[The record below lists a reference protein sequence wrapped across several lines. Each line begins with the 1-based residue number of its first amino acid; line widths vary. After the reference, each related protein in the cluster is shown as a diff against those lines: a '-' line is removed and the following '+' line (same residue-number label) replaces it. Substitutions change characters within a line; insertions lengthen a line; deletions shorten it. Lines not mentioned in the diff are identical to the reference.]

1 MSTSAPFRFS
11 RKSVC
16 GDLAR
21 TIDWASTPL
30 GPAASWPRSLHVY
43 VDLVMDLPTGAILF
57 WGDDLVQIYN
67 DGYSLIMGPR
77 HPRYFAATYR
87 DCWPDT
93 YPHIIPLMRRVLGGE
108 SIALEKAFFA
118 VTRHGFYEEAYFTFT
133 FSPIRDDEGVI
144 RGIIQPIVEVT
155 ETVLAERRAD
165 TLRKLAPRI
174 DSDDP
179 LSDAVDA
186 LAENPK
192 DVPFALVFLWNDDAR
207 DVVLSVAT
215 PNVALAGLDTTAFAV
230 LARTAAEAN
239 APIEIADASE
249 RLAGRAFG
257 PWEAPARGLYV
268 LPMRRS
274 QADAPRGAVVFGL
287 SSALPLDD
295 RYRGFFQVV
304 AGQMVSALD
313 NKNALRDAER
323 RAEALAE
330 LDRAKTVFFSNVS
343 HELRTP
349 LTLMLG
355 PTEDALATPARALEG
370 EALELVHR
378 NELRLLKLVNTLL
391 DFSRVEAGRIEAT
404 LQSVDLTQLTR
415 ELAETFRPA
424 VERAGLA
431 LVVECEPLS
440 RRVAV
445 DASMYEKIV
454 MNLLSNALK
463 FTFEGEITLSLRKS
477 EMGEGIELVVRD
489 TGIGVPAAEV
499 PNLFKRFHRVQNAR
513 SRTHEGTGIG
523 LALVYELA
531 KLHGGSA
538 RAESVEGRG
547 TTFFVTLPLVEARAA
562 DDAPLAKTSVGVGS
576 FVEEALRWSPDG
588 REGGRLL
595 ADAHDVEQPVA
606 HEASVTVLVADDNAD
621 MRGYVARLL
630 RERYSVVTANDGET
644 ALRMA
649 LESPPDVIVSDIMMP
664 GLDGFGL
671 LSALRSDPKTRNI
684 PVLLL
689 SARAGE
695 EAQVEGL
702 EAGADDYLVKPFSA
716 RELYARVA
724 ARLEV
729 RQLNQGL
736 EKRVTERTA
745 ELLEAN
751 RELESFSYSVSHD
764 LRAPLRHIVGFAQML
779 EKGLPADL
787 DEKSRARLK
796 TIRPAAERGGEL
808 VDDLLSFSR
817 LGRAD
822 LVKRPVSLS
831 ALARD
836 VREELA
842 PEMAGRQ
849 VQWKIAP
856 LPDVEGDSSL
866 LRLVLKN
873 LLGNA
878 LKYSRSRT
886 PAVIDVAAIDHGN
899 TVEIIVTDNGV
910 GFDMAYADKLF
921 GVFQRLHSSSEF
933 EGNGIG
939 LALVR
944 RVIARHGGKTWASG
958 APGKGAS
965 FHFTLSKS
973 KR

>member
-1 MSTSAPFRFS
+1 VSAPAPFRFS

-16 GDLAR
+16 GDITR

-30 GPAASWPRSLHVY
+30 GPVDTWPRSLVTY
-43 VDLVMDLPTGAILF
+43 VDLVMELPTGAILF

-67 DGYSLIMGPR
+67 DGYALIMGPR
-77 HPRYFAATYR
+77 HPKYFAAPYR

-93 YPHIIPLMRRVLGGE
+93 YPHIIPLMRRVLAGE

-118 VTRHGFYEEAYFTFT
+118 VTRHGYYEEAYFTFT
-133 FSPIRDDEGVI
+133 FSPIRDDAGEI

-155 ETVLAERRAD
+155 ETVLAERRAE
-165 TLRKLAPRI
+165 TLQKLAPRI
-174 DSDDP
+174 ESDDP
-179 LSDAVDA
+179 LGDAVDA

-192 DVPFALVFLWNDDAR
+192 DVPFALVFLWSEGAR

-215 PNVALAGLDTTAFAV
+215 PNVALAELDTAPFAE
-230 LARTAAEAN
+230 LARRAAETN
-239 APIEIADASE
+239 APAEISDASD

-274 QADAPRGAVVFGL
+274 RADEPRGAVVFGL

-313 NKNALRDAER
+313 NKNALRDAEQR
-323 RAEALAE
+323 VEALAE

-355 PTEDALATPARALEG
+355 PTEDALAAPARALQG

-378 NELRLLKLVNTLL
+378 NALRLLKLVNTLL
-391 DFSRVEAGRIEAT
+391 DFSRVEAGRIEASF
-404 LQSVDLTQLTR
+404 QSVDLAQLTAD
-415 ELAETFRPA
+415 LAETFRAA
-424 VERAGLA
+424 VERAGLSFVLDCA
-431 LVVECEPLS
+431 RLS

-445 DASMYEKIV
+445 DPSMYEKIV

-463 FTFEGEITLSLRKS
+463 FTFEGEIALSLRES
-477 EMGEGIELVVRD
+477 DAGVELTVRD
-489 TGIGVPAAEV
+489 SGIGLAPEEV

-513 SRTHEGTGIG
+513 ARTHEGTGIG
-523 LALVYELA
+523 LALVAELT
-531 KLHGGSA
+531 KLHGGAARVESA
-538 RAESVEGRG
+538 PGRG
-547 TTFFVTLPLVEARAA
+547 TTFFVSLPLN
-562 DDAPLAKTSVGVGS
+562 DDKATNDVSLERTSLGVGAY
-576 FVEEALRWSPDG
+576 VEEALRWSPDG
-588 REGGRLL
+588 REGGRVL
-595 ADAHDVEQPVA
+595 ADAGPVD
-606 HEASVTVLVADDNAD
+606 ASATRDAGVTVLVADDNAD

-630 RERYSVVTANDGET
+630 RERYTVITAHDGDE
-644 ALRMA
+644 ALRA
-649 LESPPDVIVSDIMMP
+649 ASTFSPDVVVSDIMMP

-671 LSALRSDPKTRNI
+671 LKALRADPKTRNI

-736 EKRVTERTA
+736 ERRVVERTA

-779 EKGLPADL
+779 EKGLPSDI
-787 DEKSRARLK
+787 DEKSKARLK
-796 TIRPAAERGGEL
+796 TIRAAAERGGEL
-808 VDDLLSFSR
+808 VDDLLAFSR

-822 LVKRPVSLS
+822 LVKRPVSLM
-831 ALARD
+831 ALVRD

-842 PEMAGRQ
+842 PELAGRT
-849 VQWKIAP
+849 VEWKIAP
-856 LPDVEGDSSL
+856 LPDVEGDQSL

-886 PAVIDVAAIDHGN
+886 PATIDVSAIDRGSA
-899 TVEIIVTDNGV
+899 VEIVVADNGV

-921 GVFQRLHSSSEF
+921 GVFQRLHSSSQF

-944 RVIARHGGKTWASG
+944 RIVGRHGGKTWAHG
-958 APGKGAS
+958 APEQGAA

-973 KR
+973 KP